1 MMFNLQ
7 RSRLFLRSAFFM
19 LFVLAPPLDIF
30 RFDLTLGHF
39 ILFGHPWTLGLDPF
53 LAGEA
58 GVGAATFNI
67 FMRGFLPVMATVAL
81 VIGISWKYGRLYCGW
96 LCPHFSI
103 VETINALMRRTI
115 GRHSVWDREKLPE
128 RGPDGRVIK
137 PNAHYWWVTLTVAVA
152 FAFIWA
158 VALLTYLLPP
168 AEIYR
173 NLWHASLTR
182 NQGIFLIAATVVF
195 SLDFTLARHLFCR
208 FGCAVGLFQ
217 SLAWMANKK
226 AMVVGFDR
234 VRGRACNDCD
244 NACDNAC
251 PMRLTPR
258 TIKRHMFTCTQC
270 AQCVEACGLV
280 QQNNP
285 QGSLLQWV
293 DNACALDKSDR
304 DFGRRP
310 VVPERCFDSGGTLKT
325 RPVRFVARAAS
336 RTEKTPG

>member
-1 MMFNLQ
+1 MIVNLQ
-7 RSRLFLRSAFFM
+7 RRRLFLRSAFFM
-19 LFVLAPPLDIF
+19 LFVLAPPLNIF

-39 ILFGHPWTLGLDPF
+39 VVFGYPWTLGLDPF
-53 LAGEA
+53 LTGQISAGE
-58 GVGAATFNI
+58 ATFNI
-67 FMRGFLPVMATVAL
+67 FMRGFLPVIATVAL

-137 PNAHYWWVTLTVAVA
+137 PNAHYWWVTLPVAVA

-168 AEIYR
+168 AEIYA
-173 NLWHASLTR
+173 NLWHATLTR
-182 NQGIFLIAATVVF
+182 NQGLFLFAASVVF

-208 FGCAVGLFQ
+208 FGCAVGVFQ
-217 SLAWMANKK
+217 SLAWMTNKK

-234 VRGRACNDCD
+234 ARGRLCSDCD

-251 PMRLTPR
+251 PMRLKPR

-270 AQCVEACGLV
+270 VQCVQACGQV
-280 QQNNP
+280 QANNP
-285 QGSLLQWV
+285 HGSLLQWV

-304 DFGRRP
+304 GFGHRP
-310 VVPERCFDSGGTLKT
+310 AVPGGCFDSGRDWKIWPISL
-325 RPVRFVARAAS
+325 VARAEISA
-336 RTEKTPG
+336 EKTPG